1 MNHYTFF
8 QAQIPLNASLFG
20 GNVMAKMIA
29 VTTQMNQTLVDLLL
43 VVQDSFS
50 VTILIA
56 FFQCIFAIA
65 MMIAEINLM
74 RKIALNILA
83 MGNNSNA
90 SKKMRM
96 GPLFLDFVY
105 LRTEGMY
112 ILYSTLFFFRLIL
125 KVAST

>member
-112 ILYSTLFFFRLIL
+112 LST
-125 KVAST
+125 